1 MLTYVIPVLAIV
13 LLGAALRRMRRVP
26 EGLFP
31 AMEWFSFYVAF
42 PALLFVGAARLK
54 LSATD
59 ALDLARPDGLARQR
73 HHGRVEQRELDA

>member
-42 PALLFVGAARLK
+42 PALLFVGTARLA

-59 ALDLARPDGLARQR
+59 ALDL
-73 HHGRVEQRELDA
+73 